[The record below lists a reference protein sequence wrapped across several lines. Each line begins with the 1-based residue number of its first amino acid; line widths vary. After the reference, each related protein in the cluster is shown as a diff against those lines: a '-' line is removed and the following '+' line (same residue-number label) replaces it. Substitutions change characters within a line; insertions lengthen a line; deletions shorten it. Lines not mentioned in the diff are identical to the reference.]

1 MDHKHD
7 HSHRQH
13 DHGTHGGAPAQADP
27 GKAID
32 PVCGMQVTI
41 KPEARQRDY
50 EGQTFYFCSDGCQ
63 AKFDGDPWFYASGA
77 AVKVEK
83 SAPAGTQWTCPMHPE
98 IRQIGPGTCPKCGM
112 ALEPVMPGL
121 EDDDNPELA
130 DFRRRFWWT
139 LPLTVIVTVIAM
151 SGGFFDPMLGAAR
164 LRRPGWPPA

>member
-7 HSHRQH
+7 HSHGHHDH

-41 KPEARQRDY
+41 KPEARHRDY

-63 AKFDGDPWFYASGA
+63 SKFDGDPWFYASGA
-77 AVKVEK
+77 AAKVEK

-98 IRQIGPGTCPKCGM
+98 IVRDEPGACTLHRLAVFGRPEGG
-112 ALEPVMPGL
+112 AWPVSF
-121 EDDDNPELA
+121 EDVYA
-130 DFRRRFWWT
+130 DFRE
-139 LPLTVIVTVIAM
+139 
-151 SGGFFDPMLGAAR
+151 GA
-164 LRRPGWPPA
+164 

>member
-63 AKFDGDPWFYASGA
+63 SKFDGDPWFYASGA

-83 SAPAGTQWTCPMHPE
+83 SAPAGTHA
-98 IRQIGPGTCPKCGM
+98 RQ
-112 ALEPVMPGL
+112 
-121 EDDDNPELA
+121 
-130 DFRRRFWWT
+130 R
-139 LPLTVIVTVIAM
+139 
-151 SGGFFDPMLGAAR
+151 GAAYD
-164 LRRPGWPPA
+164 